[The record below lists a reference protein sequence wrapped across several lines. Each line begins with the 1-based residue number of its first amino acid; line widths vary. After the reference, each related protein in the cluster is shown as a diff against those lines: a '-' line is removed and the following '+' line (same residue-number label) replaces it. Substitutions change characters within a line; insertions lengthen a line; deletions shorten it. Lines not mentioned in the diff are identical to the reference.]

1 MARAPRRMLVS
12 LVSIAAMA
20 AAALS
25 LVSSPAAAAEFSV
38 TNNSD
43 AGPGSLRQAFID
55 AAASPGDDV
64 VVVQSGIG
72 TITLLTGS
80 LNHVPAASADLEVQG
95 NGVTINANG
104 SGGMIINNT
113 PNLALDRIT
122 ITGGTGGAVG
132 IGGGAVFTAGNL
144 VLTNSTLTGN
154 NTTGTGGDGGGVVA
168 EGNLSIINSTISGN
182 AASNSGGGAVS
193 TGGNATVTNSTISG
207 NTAIDGSGGGINV
220 FGNLSV
226 TASTISDNT
235 AGPSIHR
242 GGGIGAGG
250 NVTLTGST
258 ISGNVADGGSGGGIG
273 SSSAVTATN
282 STISGNTA
290 ELGGGG
296 IGASE
301 DVTLVYASV
310 VGNSAADLG
319 ANVGSE
325 AGLVAFGSVVALAQ
339 GGGAG
344 CSIPGSMTSNGFNF
358 SDDASCGFT
367 GSGDRQNAGDPGLGA
382 LASNGGATPTRLPQT
397 GSPLIDWI
405 PVASCQADGASG
417 ITTDQRGVT
426 RPEGPGCDIG
436 AVEVEVAGPTAAP
449 ATPVQ
454 SVVRFTG

>member
-1 MARAPRRMLVS
+1 MARAPRRSLVS
-12 LVSIAAMA
+12 LVSLAALA

-25 LVSSPAAAAEFSV
+25 FAPSPAASAEFSV
-38 TNNSD
+38 TNNDD

-55 AAASPGDDV
+55 ATGTPGNDV
-64 VVVQSGIG
+64 IVVQPGIG
-72 TITLLTGS
+72 TITLLTGA
-80 LNHVPAASADLEVQG
+80 LTHVPAASADLEVQG

-113 PNLALDRIT
+113 PNFALDRVT
-122 ITGGTGGAVG
+122 ITGGTGAAVG

-168 EGNLSIINSTISGN
+168 EGNLTIINSTISGN
-182 AASNSGGGAVS
+182 AASNSGGGAAS
-193 TGGNATVTNSTISG
+193 TGGNATVTSSTLSG
-207 NTAIDGSGGGINV
+207 NTAIDGSGGGININ
-220 FGNLSV
+220 GNVSV
-226 TASTISDNT
+226 TASTISGNT
-235 AGPSIHR
+235 AGPSIHL
-242 GGGIGAGG
+242 GGGIAAGG
-250 NVTLTGST
+250 NVTLTRST
-258 ISGNVADGGSGGGIG
+258 VSGNLADGGSGGGIG
-273 SSSAVTATN
+273 SPSAVTATN

-290 ELGGGG
+290 ELNGGG

-301 DVTLVYASV
+301 VVTLVYATV
-310 VGNSAADLG
+310 VGNTSADG

-325 AGLVAFGSVVALAQ
+325 AGLVSFGSVVALRQ
-339 GGGAG
+339 GGGAS
-344 CSIPGSMTSNGFNF
+344 CSISGSPTSNGFNF

-367 GSGDRQNAGDPGLGA
+367 GTGDRQNAGDPGLGA
-382 LASNGGATPTRLPQT
+382 LVNNGGPTQTRLPQT
-397 GSPLIDWI
+397 GSLLIDAI

-426 RPEGPGCDIG
+426 RPQGPDCDVG

-449 ATPVQ
+449 ASPVQ